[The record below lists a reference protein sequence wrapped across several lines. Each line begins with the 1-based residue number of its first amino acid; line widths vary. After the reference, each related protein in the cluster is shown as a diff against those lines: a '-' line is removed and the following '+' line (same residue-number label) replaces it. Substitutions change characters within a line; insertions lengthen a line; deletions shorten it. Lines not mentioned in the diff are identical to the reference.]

1 MVRTEHSFQILYVS
15 RLATGCNWEA
25 VKEIVAASRQRNP
38 VHGIS
43 GALLFDGERFCQLI
57 EGAEPEVRALLH
69 NISSDPRHTGLRVL
83 FAGQAPS
90 GRTTR
95 RWVSGYCDSHEL
107 EAFDAEPGPSEGTVL
122 DWFLSVLHGA
132 DME

>member
-1 MVRTEHSFQILYVS
+1 MVRVENSFQLLYVS
-15 RLATGCNWEA
+15 RLAPGCNWEV
-25 VKEIVAASRQRNP
+25 VKEIVAAARRQNP
-38 VHGIS
+38 VHGIT

-57 EGAEPEVRALLH
+57 EGEEAPVRALLQ
-69 NISSDPRHTGLRVL
+69 NISVDARHTDVRVL
-83 FAGQAPS
+83 FADQSPR
-90 GRTTR
+90 GRTTQ

-107 EAFDAEPGPSEGTVL
+107 EVFDSAPGPGEGVAL